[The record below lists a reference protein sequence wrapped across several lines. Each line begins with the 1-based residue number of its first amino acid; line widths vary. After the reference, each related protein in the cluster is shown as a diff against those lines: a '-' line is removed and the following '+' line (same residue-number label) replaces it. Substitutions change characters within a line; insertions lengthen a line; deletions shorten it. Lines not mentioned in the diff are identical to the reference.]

1 MLNKSMTNKSMSNK
15 SMTSM
20 SNKSMSSIKSCKII
34 YGYKENCLDDC
45 QDSPVLLIEPRSD
58 YIDKIRKLNLPI
70 TLISKVLVK
79 QMANQ
84 ETLLYYD
91 KENSRYWLKDKRDD
105 LIVNGTNLFNIKRYQ
120 VYTTNIESILLQYK
134 IQNVKSFQININIE
148 NCNDLLES
156 ITPYN
161 HIFSHIIIDECVNYF
176 NKSSKILS
184 NFYSNKEQSKGT
196 QEQSKGQGTQEQT
209 KNNSILCFS
218 HKNLNIELPKIAM
231 YFLNESFNK
240 DTLQELTFLVNQ
252 YKMNIIINKD
262 ENQCKQKVIIP
273 YPESVKLLGENKTS
287 SRVSLSKIYHE
298 NIIQNLESIFYK
310 RIEKINDLEI
320 IIQFNQKYF
329 DSKKTLQIMY
339 PLKDNTI
346 YVNKIYDI
354 MYATKNCIYMLYQ
367 ILKSTYFSD
376 YIQSKRE
383 EKPIIFKIL
392 SKRYFYEYI
401 SKIFII
407 TEF

>member
-1 MLNKSMTNKSMSNK
+1 
-15 SMTSM
+15 
-20 SNKSMSSIKSCKII
+20 MSSIKSCKII

-45 QDSPVLLIEPRSD
+45 QDSPVLLIEPRSN

-70 TLISKVLVK
+70 TLVSKVLVK
-79 QMANQ
+79 QTTTQ
-84 ETLLYYD
+84 ETLMHYD
-91 KENSRYWLKDKRDD
+91 KENSRYWLRNKNDN

-161 HIFSHIIIDECVNYF
+161 HIFSHIIIDKCVKYF

-184 NFYSNKEQSKGT
+184 NFYSNQEQKYT
-196 QEQSKGQGTQEQT
+196 QEQKDTQEQT
-209 KNNSILCFS
+209 KDNSVLCFS

-231 YFLNESFNK
+231 YFLNEPCNK

-252 YKMNIIINKD
+252 YKMNIIINKH

-273 YPESVKLLGENKTS
+273 YPESVKILGKNEIS

-310 RIEKINDLEI
+310 RIEDDNEIKVNDLEI
-320 IIQFNQKYF
+320 VIQFNQKYF
-329 DSKKTLQIMY
+329 SSKKTLQIMY

-346 YVNKIYDI
+346 YVNKMYDI
-354 MYATKNCIYMLYQ
+354 MYATKNCMYMLYQ
-367 ILKSTYFSD
+367 ILKSTYFSN
-376 YIQSKRE
+376 YIESKKQ
-383 EKPIIFKIL
+383 EKPIMFKIF

-401 SKIFII
+401 EKIFII

>member
-1 MLNKSMTNKSMSNK
+1 
-15 SMTSM
+15 
-20 SNKSMSSIKSCKII
+20 MSSIKSCKII

-45 QDSPVLLIEPRSD
+45 QDSPVLLIEPRSN

-79 QMANQ
+79 QMSNQ
-84 ETLLYYD
+84 ETSLYYD
-91 KENSRYWLKDKRDD
+91 KENERYWLNNKKDD
-105 LIVNGTNLFNIKRYQ
+105 LIVNRTNLFNIKRYQ
-120 VYTTNIESILLQYK
+120 VYTTNIESTLLQYK
-134 IQNVKSFQININIE
+134 IQNVKSFKININIE

-161 HIFSHIIIDECVNYF
+161 HIFSHIIIDECVKYF

-184 NFYSNKEQSKGT
+184 NFYSNQGQGNQGQGNQGQGNQGQGN
-196 QEQSKGQGTQEQT
+196 QEQP
-209 KNNSILCFS
+209 KNNSVLCFS
-218 HKNLNIELPKIAM
+218 HKNLNIELPKIGM
-231 YFLNESFNK
+231 YFLNESCNT
-240 DTLQELTFLVNQ
+240 DTLHELQFLVNQ

-262 ENQCKQKVIIP
+262 ENQCKHKVIIP
-273 YPESVKLLGENKTS
+273 YPESVKILGKNKTS
-287 SRVSLSKIYHE
+287 SRVSISKIYHE
-298 NIIQNLESIFYK
+298 NIIRNLESIFYK

-354 MYATKNCIYMLYQ
+354 MYATKNCMYMLYQ

-376 YIQSKRE
+376 YIQCKKE
-383 EKPIIFKIL
+383 EKPVMFKIL